1 MARLQASAPLGPC
14 VSAGGVPHPTHQS
27 RVVSESASCPVNL
40 AAKPMPPAALV
51 WPLHLKLQSTRAAES
66 AAANL
71 PSESLSSLAETLR
84 PARSLPWSLWG
95 RWAGGGASLR
105 SRLSGG
111 ALLSCSGTLGKTLSE
126 TDLATCFPDS
136 GVFLPFV
143 VGLHPSQR
151 WSRYPATLN

>member
-1 MARLQASAPLGPC
+1 MSVCRWC
-14 VSAGGVPHPTHQS
+14 PHPTHQS
-27 RVVSESASCPVNL
+27 TVVSESPSCPGNL
-40 AAKPMPPAALV
+40 VAKPMPPEALV

-71 PSESLSSLAETLR
+71 PSEPVFSRGDPEASKEPALQAVGSL
-84 PARSLPWSLWG
+84 G
-95 RWAGGGASLR
+95 RGRGFPEKQAVGGPP
-105 SRLSGG
+105 
-111 ALLSCSGTLGKTLSE
+111 LSCSGTLGETLNA

-151 WSRYPATLN
+151 WSRYPARLN